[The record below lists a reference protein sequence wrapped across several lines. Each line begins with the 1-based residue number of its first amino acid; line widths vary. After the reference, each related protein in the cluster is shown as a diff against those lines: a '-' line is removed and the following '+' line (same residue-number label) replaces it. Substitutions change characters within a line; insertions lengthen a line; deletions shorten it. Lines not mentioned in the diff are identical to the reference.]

1 MADSRLEDGVAA
13 ASEAFDKVRRTG
25 REALEDSYESAREY
39 GEKSLDFASQASESL
54 LDFVKREPLL
64 AVAGAFL
71 VGYVAAQVL
80 RRISR

>member
-1 MADSRLEDGVAA
+1 MSNSRLEDGVAA
-13 ASEAFDKVRRTG
+13 ASEAFDNARKAG
-25 REALEDSYESAREY
+25 REALEEGVESAREY
-39 GEKSLDFASQASESL
+39 GEKSLDYASQASESL

-71 VGYVAAQVL
+71 VGYIAAQVL